1 MTMGV
6 LSAERG
12 ASRLKGSD
20 PVDAFRLD
28 DRLIVITG
36 ASEGIGCVFAENF
49 ARAGARV
56 VLASR
61 RRDKL
66 EVVRDRIRSAGGIA
80 ESVVANVTCVADIQR
95 LAQVV
100 RELVDGTSLRLG
112 LVNNAGVAFTKSAL
126 DVSESEWDA
135 LFDVH
140 VKGTFFCTQQIG
152 SLMLE
157 RRYGKILNL
166 SSTWAIATEPGKAA
180 YCAAKAAISQMTAA
194 LATEWATSGVRV
206 NALAPTT
213 TMTDVTKQRL
223 STSPKRAEGLLSRIK
238 LGRFAE
244 PEDLVG
250 AAIFLISSASD
261 FMTGQTVFVDGG
273 FTI

>member
-1 MTMGV
+1 MTMSV
-6 LSAERG
+6 LPVEG
-12 ASRLKGSD
+12 ISRPGGPD
-20 PVDAFRLD
+20 PLDAFRLD
-28 DRLIVITG
+28 DRLIVVTG
-36 ASEGIGCVFAENF
+36 ASEGIGRAFAENF
-49 ARAGARV
+49 ARAGAKV

-66 EVVRDRIRSAGGIA
+66 EVVRDRIRSAGGAA
-80 ESVVANVTCVADIQR
+80 EIVVADVTRVADIQR
-95 LAQVV
+95 LARVV
-100 RELVDGTSLRLG
+100 RELIDGTTLRLG

-140 VKGTFFCTQQIG
+140 VKATFFCTQQIG

-157 RRYGKILNL
+157 RGYGKVVNL

-194 LATEWATSGVRV
+194 LATEWASSGVRV

-213 TMTDVTKQRL
+213 TMTEVTKQRM
-223 STSPKRAEGLLSRIK
+223 SANPKRAESLLSRIK

-244 PEDLVG
+244 PADLFG
-250 AAIFLISSASD
+250 AAIFMISSASD
-261 FMTGQTVFVDGG
+261 FVTGQTVFVDGG
-273 FTI
+273 FII

>member
-1 MTMGV
+1 MST
-6 LSAERG
+6 SPAESGSSRARG
-12 ASRLKGSD
+12 LD
-20 PVDAFRLD
+20 PLDAFRLD
-28 DRLIVITG
+28 DRLIVVTG
-36 ASEGIGCVFAENF
+36 ASEGIGCAFAEDF
-49 ARAGARV
+49 ARAGATV

-66 EVVRDRIRSAGGIA
+66 ERVRDRIRSAGGRA
-80 ESVVANVTCVADIQR
+80 ESVITDVTRLSEIQR
-95 LAQVV
+95 LTQIV
-100 RELVDGTSLRLG
+100 RELASGTNFRIG
-112 LVNNAGVAFTKSAL
+112 LVNNAGVAFTKLAL
-126 DVSESEWDA
+126 EVSESEWDA

-140 VKGTFFCTQQIG
+140 VKGTFFCSQQIG

-166 SSTWAIATEPGKAA
+166 SSTWAVATEPGKSA

-194 LATEWATSGVRV
+194 LATEWASSGVRV

-213 TMTDVTKQRL
+213 TMTDVTNRRM
-223 STSPKRAEGLLSRIK
+223 SANPERAQGLLSRIK
-238 LGRFAE
+238 LGRFAA

-250 AAIFLISSASD
+250 SAIFLISSASD